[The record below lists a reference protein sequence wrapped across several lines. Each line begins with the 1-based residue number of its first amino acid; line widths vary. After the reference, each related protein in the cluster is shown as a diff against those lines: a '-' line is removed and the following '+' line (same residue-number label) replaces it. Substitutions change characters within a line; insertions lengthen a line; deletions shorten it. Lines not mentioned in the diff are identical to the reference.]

1 MKVIFVRKS
10 YVPFGKPYLL
20 VRLLPNLGM
29 LDVKLIGLRYKTNS
43 YRILVGL
50 SVRFDSYSY
59 SYSSLDDRGRWFT
72 DLGPYWLRRE
82 KSWEYPWPL
91 VHRPLADPD
100 GRRRGRDSGDILGGY
115 RV

>member
-29 LDVKLIGLRYKTNS
+29 LDRKLIGLRCKTNS

-50 SVRFDSYSY
+50 LVRFDSYSYSY
-59 SYSSLDDRGRWFT
+59 SYSSLDDRGRRFT
-72 DLGPYWLRRE
+72 DLGPY
-82 KSWEYPWPL
+82 
-91 VHRPLADPD
+91 
-100 GRRRGRDSGDILGGY
+100 
-115 RV
+115 